1 MKRNLIFFVS
11 LFFVSLYL
19 FFIFSSCARNPVTGK
34 RQLMLLSR
42 GQEIEMGRQA
52 DPEITAFFGL
62 YEDAALQRFINEKGQ
77 EMAKIS
83 HRPELDYEFKIVDSP
98 VVNAFAVPGGFV
110 YFTRGI
116 MAHFNNEAEFAGVL
130 GHEIGHITA
139 RHSAQQYSRSMM
151 AELGLVVGSII
162 SEQFAQFA
170 DFGRAG
176 LGLLF
181 LKYGRNAERESDRLG
196 VEYSTKIG
204 YNAHYMANFFST
216 IDRLQEV
223 AGSQGIPNFL
233 STHPDPGERLDNVN
247 QLAAKWI
254 KELNLKNPIVNRNGY
269 LKLIDGLVYGEDP
282 RQGFVDNNVFYHP
295 VMRFSYPVPQGW
307 VLQNSP
313 QQVQMA
319 PQDGQALMMLSLEPS
334 QNLETAASAVLQNYN
349 LTLVGSERIT
359 VNEFNALAM
368 VAEQVQQRQTLRV
381 LIYLIQDQDHI
392 YNFLGVTTDAN
403 FNNYLPVFRSTMN
416 NFRRLTDPARINV
429 EPDRVRI
436 RQVTSTAPLANV
448 LRTFGV
454 NEARMEELAILNG
467 MTLQETVQSGTMI
480 KVIGK

>member
-1 MKRNLIFFVS
+1 MKRYIVFFVS
-11 LFFVSLYL
+11 LFLVNLYL
-19 FFIFSSCARNPVTGK
+19 IFIFSSCARNPVTGK
-34 RQLMLLSR
+34 RQFMLLSR

-83 HRPELDYEFKIVDSP
+83 HRPELEYEFKIVDSP

-139 RHSAQQYSRSMM
+139 RHSAQQYSRAMM
-151 AELGLVVGSII
+151 AELGLAVGVLLSD
-162 SEQFAQFA
+162 QFAQFA
-170 DFGRAG
+170 EFGRAG
-176 LGLLF
+176 LSLLF
-181 LKYGRNAERESDRLG
+181 LRYGRNAERQSDRLG
-196 VEYSTKIG
+196 VEYSARIG
-204 YNAHYMANFFST
+204 YNAHYMANFFRT
-216 IDRLQEV
+216 IQRIQLQ
-223 AGSQGIPNFL
+223 AGQGIPNFL
-233 STHPDPGERLDNVN
+233 STHPDPGERYETVHKHAEN
-247 QLAAKWI
+247 WI
-254 KELNLKNPIVNRNGY
+254 RELNLTDPIVNRNEY
-269 LKLIDGLVYGEDP
+269 LRLIDGLVYGEDP
-282 RQGFVDNNVFYHP
+282 RQGFVDNSVFYHP

-307 VLQNSP
+307 VVENSP

-319 PQDGQALMMLSLEPS
+319 PKDGQALMVLSLIPA

-381 LIYLIQDQDHI
+381 LIYLIQDQDRI
-392 YNFLGVTTDAN
+392 YNFLGVSLAEN
-403 FNNYLPVFRSTMN
+403 FNNYIPVFRSSMD

-429 EPDRVRI
+429 QPDRVRI
-436 RQVTSTAPLANV
+436 REVTTTAPLASV
-448 LRTFGV
+448 LRTF
-454 NEARMEELAILNG
+454 NMRDDMLEQLAILNG
-467 MTLQETVQSGTMI
+467 MELQQTVQQGTLI